1 MSKLWT
7 PFGLF
12 VLDPE
17 WFFGVGFPLN
27 KTVGS
32 RESCQDWAPSN
43 TTQGGFQRAEG
54 EEIWL
59 GGWALDSDEIKERR
73 WFSERLD
80 CRRFPWLKGGGE
92 AYRQIAALELL
103 ATLVAVVVF
112 GID

>member
-1 MSKLWT
+1 M
-7 PFGLF
+7 
-12 VLDPE
+12 
-17 WFFGVGFPLN
+17 
-27 KTVGS
+27 
-32 RESCQDWAPSN
+32 
-43 TTQGGFQRAEG
+43 
-54 EEIWL
+54 
-59 GGWALDSDEIKERR
+59 DSDEIKERR